1 MFKSMLIGFFFFFFF
16 SWGIGA
22 YNRMVKLRAAMALAY
37 TAWQNALAIQANDA
51 AAALEDGSALFP
63 KADAEGFMLKDAYLT
78 AATQY
83 NQAIV
88 QIPAAWIATLFGFE
102 SEYLEESKH

>member
-1 MFKSMLIGFFFFFFF
+1 MLIGLFVVALF

-37 TAWQNALAIQANDA
+37 TAWQNTLAIQANDA
-51 AAALEDGSALFP
+51 TAAVEDGSAQFP
-63 KADAEGFMLKDAYLT
+63 KADVEGFMLKDAYFM
-78 AATQY
+78 AATRY

-88 QIPAAWIATLFGFE
+88 QRPAAWIATLFGFE
-102 SEYLEESKH
+102 SANLEESKH

>member
-1 MFKSMLIGFFFFFFF
+1 MFKSMLIGLFVVALF

-37 TAWQNALAIQANDA
+37 TAWQNTLAIQANDA
-51 AAALEDGSALFP
+51 TAAVEDGSAQFP
-63 KADAEGFMLKDAYLT
+63 KADVEGFMLKDAYFT
-78 AATQY
+78 AATRY

-102 SEYLEESKH
+102 SANLEESKH